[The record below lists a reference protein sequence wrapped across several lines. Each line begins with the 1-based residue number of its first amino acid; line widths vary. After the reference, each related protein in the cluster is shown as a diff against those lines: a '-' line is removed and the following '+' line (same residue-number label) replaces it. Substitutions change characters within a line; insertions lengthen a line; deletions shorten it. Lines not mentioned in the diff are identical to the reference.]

1 MKYYVRTYKTPD
13 IHTGYGSYMVIEGDT
28 MEQAVNSNIKRIVKS
43 LCGKDYEIIMEYPE
57 KAEIKERVDKF
68 IDFEGREKEERK
80 YTVSITC
87 KVRSSYTKD
96 HPLYEEYTKTYEA
109 PIYDYIH

>member
-57 KAEIKERVDKF
+57 KAEIKEYADKL
-68 IDFEGREKEERK
+68 GCKKEQRK

-109 PIYDYIH
+109 PIYDYLH

>member
-28 MEQAVNSNIKRIVKS
+28 MEQAVNSNIKRIVRS
-43 LCGKDYEIIMEYPE
+43 LYGEDHEIIMEYPE
-57 KAEIKERVDKF
+57 KAEIKERVDNF
-68 IDFEGREKEERK
+68 TDFAGRNKEEIK

-87 KVRSSYTKD
+87 KVRSSYTED

-109 PIYDYIH
+109 PIYDYLH